1 MELLWTQA
9 SPSKLP
15 AASTIERNGDGA
27 EAGVQEV
34 PGKSIVC
41 DTLFSSRPFSHCLHV
56 FVVLFGYIY

>member
-41 DTLFSSRPFSHCLHV
+41 DTLFSS
-56 FVVLFGYIY
+56 